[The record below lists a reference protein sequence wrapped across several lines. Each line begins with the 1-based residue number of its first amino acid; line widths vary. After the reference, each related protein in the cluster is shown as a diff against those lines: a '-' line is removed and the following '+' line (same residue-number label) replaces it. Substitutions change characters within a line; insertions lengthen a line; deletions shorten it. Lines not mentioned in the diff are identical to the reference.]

1 MGQFVNIETDEDG
14 VATLRLDR
22 PPVNALDPRVWA
34 ELGEAAR
41 AVAGDRDV
49 AAVVLWG
56 GAKVFAAGADVTA
69 LRDLTEEQARVAGAD
84 LQDALSALARLPQVT
99 IAAVNGYALGG
110 GCELALTADF
120 RFAAD
125 NAQLGQPE
133 IHLGLMP
140 GAGGT
145 QRLTRLV
152 GVQHAKEMVY
162 GGAFYDAEACR
173 AMGLVD
179 RVVPA
184 EEVYETAVEAARRYA
199 AGPYALRL
207 AKRAI
212 DEGADLPLDAGLR
225 LETALFASCFA
236 TEDARAG
243 MRSFLEDGPGQAR
256 FTGA

>member
-1 MGQFVNIETDEDG
+1 MGQFVSVETDEEG

-22 PPVNALDPRVWA
+22 PPVNALNPQVWA
-34 ELGEAAR
+34 ELGDAAR
-41 AVAGDRDV
+41 TVAADERV

-56 GAKVFAAGADVTA
+56 GAKVFAAGADVAA
-69 LRDLTEEQARVAGAD
+69 LRDLTERAARVAGAE
-84 LQDALSALARLPQVT
+84 LQAALSALARLPQVT

-110 GCELALTADF
+110 GCELAMTADF

-133 IHLGLMP
+133 IQLGLIP

-145 QRLTRLV
+145 QRLARLV
-152 GVQHAKEMVY
+152 GVQRAKEMVY
-162 GGAFYDAEACR
+162 GGTFYGAEACR
-173 AMGLVD
+173 TMGLVD

-184 EEVYETAVEAARRYA
+184 DEVYGTAVDAARRYA

-225 LETALFASCFA
+225 LEAALFASCFA

-243 MRSFLEDGPGQAR
+243 MRSFLEHGPGQAR